1 MKLVDILLLFLL
13 IYGVFTTHFSVK
25 RSRSPKE
32 RFFAIRTA
40 AFSWM
45 VGFLF
50 LFAFLFLPNKQRVL
64 MMLPAFFVAV
74 TLTKVWRNSRAR
86 LRREDQER
94 IDLERMK
101 RVN

>member
-1 MKLVDILLLFLL
+1 MKFTDILLLFLL

-25 RSRSPKE
+25 RSRSAKE

-40 AFSWM
+40 VFSWLI
-45 VGFLF
+45 GLFF
-50 LFAFLFLPNKQRVL
+50 LFAFLFLPNKPRIL
-64 MMLPAFFVAV
+64 MMLPAVFVAF
-74 TLTKVWRNSRAR
+74 TLSRVWRNSRQR